1 MDEWTYNLD
10 QGIQIDVVYTD
21 FEKAFDKVPH
31 QGLISKL
38 EAYNLNN
45 TLLLWIQDFICNRK
59 QRVIVNGTYS
69 QWYRVD
75 SGIPQGS
82 ILGPLLFL
90 IYINDLPNVT
100 QNTDTRIFLYADD
113 AKIYRRITCV
123 EDSQCLQRV
132 IDKVKQWCDEWLLP
146 LNVSKCNVM
155 SFTSKINLDTSY
167 NIQTYNTKSGLY

>member
-1 MDEWTYNLD
+1 MILCASTYT
-10 QGIQIDVVYTD
+10 Y
-21 FEKAFDKVPH
+21 KS
-31 QGLISKL
+31 LIEEATKFLFRTSLKSKHS
-38 EAYNLNN
+38 
-45 TLLLWIQDFICNRK
+45 I
-59 QRVIVNGTYS
+59 TYS

-100 QNTDTRIFLYADD
+100 QNTDTRIFPYADD

-155 SFTSKINLDTSY
+155 SFTSKTNLDKDSKHT
-167 NIQTYNTKSGLY
+167 IQKVDSIKDLGILFDTRLNFKDHIQEK

>member
-1 MDEWTYNLD
+1 MQLSSPDLY
-10 QGIQIDVVYTD
+10 
-21 FEKAFDKVPH
+21 KRPH
-31 QGLISKL
+31 SYLTIYIYHK
-38 EAYNLNN
+38 
-45 TLLLWIQDFICNRK
+45 TCF
-59 QRVIVNGTYS
+59 S

-75 SGIPQGS
+75 SGIPQGT

-113 AKIYRRITCV
+113 AKIYRCITCV

-155 SFTSKINLDTSY
+155 SFTSKTNLDTSY
-167 NIQTYNTKSGLY
+167 CIRNKDSKHTIRKVDSIKDLGILFDTRLNFKDHIQEKN